1 MSVPDHIKEELIKIV
16 TDQRLKNA
24 ARSLGQWAQTA
35 NPPSYTIAVDPS
47 DPDNFQFWPKPPAW
61 TPADG
66 LTVWDGDTHYVC
78 QAYRESNDP
87 TIRFVC
93 GKCGVTR
100 ASTSKRPVIE
110 KPGDVCPECFSVAVG
125 RDAYSIIFDEY
136 MRLQQEMIG
145 MAMNPPSI
153 SMAKDAFAKVCP
165 PKP

>member
-78 QAYRESNDP
+78 MAINMIGSP
-87 TIRFVC
+87 VRFFC
-93 GKCGVTR
+93 GKCHGKLP
-100 ASTSKRPVIE
+100 SPE
-110 KPGDVCPECFSVAVG
+110 PLLKPGDVCPECFSVAVG